1 VSLWYSNKP
10 KHTPQSQREYS
21 LRKEPNETIELEWKT
36 PALFIQGAGILTK
49 PTPTMKKRYWIAGTA
64 TAAATLAVAAKLLA
78 RPRDADWNKCRHIV
92 FHSEHSRFVDLD
104 GVRVHYQEAGDAKA
118 PAVVLI
124 HGFASSTL
132 VWSKVFLDLAA
143 AGFRVIVPDM
153 LGYGYS
159 GKPRNGEYT
168 IAGQANLIA
177 RLLDRLRIKRA
188 TIVGSSYGGAVAA
201 TCALDYP
208 SYVSR
213 LVLVGAV
220 SNNRPLAFKLMK
232 IFGAPIFGDVV
243 SPLLIGSRRL
253 LRMRMKKVYDR
264 HSWVLDERRVDA
276 RHQPLRASG
285 TQRAI
290 IRTVRGWDAERIS
303 RDAHLIKQPTLLLWG
318 ENDPEIPLADGEQL
332 HEQIHN
338 SRLIVFLNCGH
349 LPHEEY
355 PREFTEVVT
364 DFCISDCRFQV
375 SDCATG

>member
-1 VSLWYSNKP
+1 
-10 KHTPQSQREYS
+10 
-21 LRKEPNETIELEWKT
+21 
-36 PALFIQGAGILTK
+36 
-49 PTPTMKKRYWIAGTA
+49 MKKRYWIAGTA
-64 TAAATLAVAAKLLA
+64 TAAATVAVAVKLLA
-78 RPRDADWNKCRHIV
+78 RPRDADWQRNRRLI
-92 FHSEHSRFVDLD
+92 FHSDHSRFVEID
-104 GVRVHYQEAGDAKA
+104 GVRVHYQEAGDVTA
-118 PAVVLI
+118 PPVLLI

-132 VWSKVFLDLAA
+132 VWSKVFLILAD
-143 AGFRVIVPDM
+143 AGFRVIALDM

-159 GKPRNGEYT
+159 GKPRNGQYT
-168 IAGQANLIA
+168 IAGQAELIIS
-177 RLLDRLRIKRA
+177 LLDRLRIKRA

-208 SYVSR
+208 TRVKK

-220 SNNRPLAFKLMK
+220 SNNRPLAYKLMRV
-232 IFGAPIFGDVV
+232 FGAPLVGDVV

-276 RHQPLRASG
+276 RHQPLRASA

-290 IRTVRGWDAERIS
+290 VRTVRGWNAERIS

-318 ENDPEIPLADGEQL
+318 ENDIEIPMEDGERL
-332 HEQIHN
+332 HNRIAG

-355 PREFTEVVT
+355 PEAFTEIVR
-364 DFCISDCRFQV
+364 DFCKD
-375 SDCATG
+375 